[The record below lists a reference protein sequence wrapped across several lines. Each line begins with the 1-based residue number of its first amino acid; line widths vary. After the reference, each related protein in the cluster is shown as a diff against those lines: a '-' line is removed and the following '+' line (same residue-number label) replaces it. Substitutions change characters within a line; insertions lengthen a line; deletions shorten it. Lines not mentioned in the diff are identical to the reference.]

1 MASLFGH
8 GLMWGGGGG
17 MYVYMYGM
25 CIVVSVA
32 CRVQLSITLK
42 THYNGKRSGLRR
54 EGKKDI
60 RHSQ

>member
-1 MASLFGH
+1 
-8 GLMWGGGGG
+8 